1 MRVAQGPQS
10 GVRVKGMVWLGL
22 SLGSIWTLLGLA
34 PSKVDLREL
43 WGSVWRQE
51 KGFRGFPLE
60 RAGYLRWGSSL
71 EEVWLPRPMQGP
83 LSARCSFGSDLI
95 PLWLAGSG

>member
-1 MRVAQGPQS
+1 MVRTES
-10 GVRVKGMVWLGL
+10 GEHLDPFGTR
-22 SLGSIWTLLGLA
+22 LGLA

-60 RAGYLRWGSSL
+60 RAGYLRGGSGL